1 MARSVRRIVARRRA
15 GIVGIAGIAISL
27 GAAMAL
33 AACGSSGGSASSG
46 ASSGGSD
53 VFAFG
58 VNVPLSGA
66 DGIYGQEAQQVV
78 GLAIA
83 NIEKAH
89 MIKGTIKPY
98 YYDTQ
103 DTPQVAVTGYNQ
115 LVSVR
120 HVLGVETL
128 LSANVKAQAP
138 IATQNKVPVFNV
150 GGSSPDLVGL
160 SPYLF
165 NLLPLGNEQLKV
177 SMPWAAQQGL
187 KKWAVMYSTD
197 SLGLAL
203 NQSISQDAS
212 KYGITVAGSTSVDP
226 TASDFQSQIAQLK
239 QFGADEIYIATSEG
253 GAVPTFV
260 TQARAA
266 GYTGAF
272 LSYNGTTTPDLL
284 KDKDGNGL
292 VYTSV
297 DIDLTQKDPVMQ
309 AYATAYQA
317 KYHQPPLDYQA
328 TDYNAVLVFA
338 RAIQELQSENMPV
351 TGVNIAAAVHKVGT
365 FALVGGTTD
374 ILGDNTVAPPI
385 SLNQVVA
392 NGSSA
397 GSVKVLMTLAP
408 DQYNK

>member
-1 MARSVRRIVARRRA
+1 VRQGCISRSARRIAARRS
-15 GIVGIAGIAISL
+15 AGIAI
-27 GAAMAL
+27 GVVAAMAL
-33 AACGSSGGSASSG
+33 AACASSANSTSSGGGSTS
-46 ASSGGSD
+46 SD
-53 VFAFG
+53 VFSFG

-83 NIEKAH
+83 NIEKSH
-89 MIKGTIKPY
+89 MIKGTIQPY
-98 YYDTQ
+98 YYDSQ
-103 DTPQVAVTGYNQ
+103 DSPEVAVTGYNQ

-120 HVLGVETL
+120 HALGVETL

-138 IATQNKVPVFNV
+138 IATENKVPVFNV

-165 NLLPLGNEQLKV
+165 NLLPLGGEQLKV

-187 KKWAVMYSTD
+187 KKWAVLYSTD

-212 KYGITVAGSTSVDP
+212 KYGISVAGSASVDP
-226 TASDFQSQIAQLK
+226 SASDFQSQIAQLK
-239 QFGADEIYIATSEG
+239 QYGANEIYIATSEG

-272 LSYNGTTTPDLL
+272 LSYNGTTTPALL
-284 KDKDGNGL
+284 KDKDANGL

-317 KYHQPPLDYQA
+317 KYHTAPLDYQA

-351 TGVNIAAAVHKVGT
+351 TGANIATAIHKVGT
-365 FALVGGTTD
+365 FDLVGGSTV
-374 ILGDNTVAPPI
+374 ILSDNTVAPPI
-385 SLNQVVA
+385 SLNQVVVD
-392 NGSSA
+392 GSA
-397 GSVKVLMTLAP
+397 GSIKVLQTLTP